1 MAQRCPMGALEGD
14 ILDILWRADT
24 PVTRA
29 RSATTSTVDWPTRP
43 SPRSTTT
50 ITTILTRLVD
60 KGLVQ
65 RTRQGRGYT
74 YAATVSEAG
83 LTATRMRSAPVS
95 ATDRVATMSRFVDG
109 FSAKEAAALR
119 AALERLEA

>member
-1 MAQRCPMGALEGD
+1 MAQRRPMGTLEAD

-24 PVTRA
+24 PVTPAEVRDGLDGELA
-29 RSATTSTVDWPTRP
+29 Y
-43 SPRSTTT
+43 TT

-74 YAATVSEAG
+74 YAATVSEAD
-83 LTATRMRSAPVS
+83 LTASRMRSALAS
-95 ATDRVATMSRFVDG
+95 TTDRVATMNRFVDG
-109 FSAKEAAALR
+109 LSAREAAALR
-119 AALERLEA
+119 AALEGLEP